1 MSSTTTTQFYGLT
14 QYIGTDKPDFADN
27 NQAFRNVDADLH
39 QVVQDS
45 QGFTSDI
52 ADLTERVGNLD
63 TDLTN
68 LSRDLNG
75 EKAKITA
82 LQNKE
87 LSQDTEISRV
97 ERNAQDMITAY
108 NEASATS
115 THAYAVGDYF
125 IYNNV
130 LYQATA
136 TIAVGATIVPDTNCK
151 TTNVTSELIQLNNDL
166 ATSLVATQNGS
177 GTKSVTLD
185 ISTKKRII
193 AVSKNDSTLLHCVEI
208 PTAILTNRLVIPLG
222 KLGTSAPIVYNSN
235 DLTGAEPQYDNKPVT
250 LRKFVNSDVTV
261 VWNGYNNNGTNI
273 DIINGLYGLKANL
286 SSVTDISSANITYNG
301 DNSFTLTSVSGIE
314 VSLYA

>member
-14 QYIGTDKPDFADN
+14 QYIGTDKPDFSDN

-68 LSRDLNG
+68 LSGDLDG
-75 EKAKITA
+75 EKAKIVA

-136 TIAVGATIVPDTNCK
+136 AIAVGATIVPDTNCT
-151 TTNVTSELIQLNNDL
+151 TTNVTSELIQLN
-166 ATSLVATQNGS
+166 TSLANVISDLEYYEDSKPVNFRIVNDIEITPTNGFGHASFDVPTLQGYYVVGAAAERVDSGSYDVVVSVDPFKQRVTVACPTSLS
-177 GTKSVTLD
+177 GTLTFNAV
-185 ISTKKRII
+185 II
-193 AVSKNDSTLLHCVEI
+193 
-208 PTAILTNRLVIPLG
+208 
-222 KLGTSAPIVYNSN
+222 
-235 DLTGAEPQYDNKPVT
+235 
-250 LRKFVNSDVTV
+250 
-261 VWNGYNNNGTNI
+261 
-273 DIINGLYGLKANL
+273 
-286 SSVTDISSANITYNG
+286 
-301 DNSFTLTSVSGIE
+301 
-314 VSLYA
+314 YAKQHRS

>member
-68 LSRDLNG
+68 LSGDLDG

-136 TIAVGATIVPDTNCK
+136 PIAVGATIVPDTNCT
-151 TTNVTSELIQLNNDL
+151 TTNVTSELIQLN
-166 ATSLVATQNGS
+166 TSLTDKADKTIFDGYKGLTNLTTGGDKANVADGTKLISLILRVNNNTVVSEITIPKFMLQYIDTLVIDAGS
-177 GTKSVTLD
+177 GNYTANATVYY
-185 ISTKKRII
+185 
-193 AVSKNDSTLLHCVEI
+193 DSTN
-208 PTAILTNRLVIPLG
+208 NRFELS
-222 KLGTSAPIVYNSN
+222 T
-235 DLTGAEPQYDNKPVT
+235 
-250 LRKFVNSDVTV
+250 VNV
-261 VWNGYNNNGTNI
+261 VGWTF
-273 DIINGLYGLKANL
+273 
-286 SSVTDISSANITYNG
+286 TDIVVACY
-301 DNSFTLTSVSGIE
+301 
-314 VSLYA
+314 

>member
-27 NQAFRNVDADLH
+27 NQAFRNLDADLH

-68 LSRDLNG
+68 LSNDLDG

-136 TIAVGATIVPDTNCK
+136 AIAVGATIVPDTNCK
-151 TTNVTSELIQLNNDL
+151 TTNVTSELIQLN
-166 ATSLVATQNGS
+166 TSLANISQNTPDVIIDNTGRKNGQMLFMLLQQIDFS
-177 GTKSVTLD
+177 KVNVNTKLEIGTNVFTLVTLD
-185 ISTKKRII
+185 STNQHLRFSRNDLKSDGSVRII
-193 AVSKNDSTLLHCVEI
+193 NANVQNDANFYQINE
-208 PTAILTNRLVIPLG
+208 A
-222 KLGTSAPIVYNSN
+222 GT
-235 DLTGAEPQYDNKPVT
+235 
-250 LRKFVNSDVTV
+250 F
-261 VWNGYNNNGTNI
+261 
-273 DIINGLYGLKANL
+273 
-286 SSVTDISSANITYNG
+286 TDISNELADAPFIIY
-301 DNSFTLTSVSGIE
+301 
-314 VSLYA
+314 Y

>member
-27 NQAFRNVDADLH
+27 NTAFRNVDADLH

-68 LSRDLNG
+68 LSGDLDG

-87 LSQDTEISRV
+87 LSQDTEIARV

-136 TIAVGATIVPDTNCK
+136 AIAVGATIVPDTNCT
-151 TTNVTSELIQLNNDL
+151 TTNVTSELIQLN
-166 ATSLVATQNGS
+166 S
-177 GTKSVTLD
+177 
-185 ISTKKRII
+185 
-193 AVSKNDSTLLHCVEI
+193 
-208 PTAILTNRLVIPLG
+208 
-222 KLGTSAPIVYNSN
+222 
-235 DLTGAEPQYDNKPVT
+235 DLTGKQDSISHDQLTDTTSATGNIQIPTEKIPWT
-250 LRKFVNSDVTV
+250 SRILTV
-261 VWNGYNNNGTNI
+261 EVLNPSSSYPNGLIAIPYMNPDTQKHCVH
-273 DIINGLYGLKANL
+273 IINP
-286 SSVTDISSANITYNG
+286 V
-301 DNSFTLTSVSGIE
+301 DNSAIASTSVQIAFYF
-314 VSLYA
+314 V

>member
-1 MSSTTTTQFYGLT
+1 MSSTTTTQYYGLT

-27 NQAFRNVDADLH
+27 NTAFRNVDADLH

-52 ADLTERVGNLD
+52 ADLTERVGNLN

-68 LSRDLNG
+68 LSGDLDG

-87 LSQDTEISRV
+87 LSQDTEIARV

-136 TIAVGATIVPDTNCK
+136 AIAVGATIVPDTNCT
-151 TTNVTSELIQLNNDL
+151 TTNVASELIQLNNDL
-166 ATSLVATQNGS
+166 SVYSKAYTITTDTNGFADLS
-177 GTKSVTLD
+177 EVDGYSPISIVSV
-185 ISTKKRII
+185 SRPNY
-193 AVSKNDSTLLHCVEI
+193 VNMWC
-208 PTAILTNRLVIPLG
+208 
-222 KLGTSAPIVYNSN
+222 
-235 DLTGAEPQYDNKPVT
+235 YDAGSHRYQVGIT
-250 LRKFVNSDVTV
+250 D
-261 VWNGYNNNGTNI
+261 WNGTVR
-273 DIINGLYGLKANL
+273 AE
-286 SSVTDISSANITYNG
+286 VTCTVYVMLVK
-301 DNSFTLTSVSGIE
+301 NSGVIQLN
-314 VSLYA
+314 

>member
-68 LSRDLNG
+68 LSGDLDG

-136 TIAVGATIVPDTNCK
+136 AIAVGATIVPDTNCT

-166 ATSLVATQNGS
+166 NKGS
-177 GTKSVTLD
+177 VSVTADGVKTWAQLLRNLHGLIDFNKVNYNSVLTINKQIFHAQNFGPTEISVFNATVGASTAINYILLSNTECTRKQSVDGAISSLD
-185 ISTKKRII
+185 STIPTNGIEI
-193 AVSKNDSTLLHCVEI
+193 AVH
-208 PTAILTNRLVIPLG
+208 
-222 KLGTSAPIVYNSN
+222 Y
-235 DLTGAEPQYDNKPVT
+235 
-250 LRKFVNSDVTV
+250 
-261 VWNGYNNNGTNI
+261 
-273 DIINGLYGLKANL
+273 
-286 SSVTDISSANITYNG
+286 
-301 DNSFTLTSVSGIE
+301 
-314 VSLYA
+314 

>member
-14 QYIGTDKPDFADN
+14 QYIGTDKPDFSDN
-27 NQAFRNVDADLH
+27 NTAFRNVDADLH

-45 QGFTSDI
+45 QGFSSDI
-52 ADLTERVGNLD
+52 AGLTQAVGDLN

-68 LSRDLNG
+68 LSGDLDG

-87 LSQDTEISRV
+87 LSQDGEIERV

-115 THAYAVGDYF
+115 THAYSVGDYF

-136 TIAVGATIVPDTNCK
+136 AIAVGATIVPDTNCT

-166 ATSLVATQNGS
+166 AGA
-177 GTKSVTLD
+177 K
-185 ISTKKRII
+185 
-193 AVSKNDSTLLHCVEI
+193 
-208 PTAILTNRLVIPLG
+208 TAIKYMQANT
-222 KLGTSAPIVYNSN
+222 LGTPI
-235 DLTGAEPQYDNKPVT
+235 
-250 LRKFVNSDVTV
+250 
-261 VWNGYNNNGTNI
+261 
-273 DIINGLYGLKANL
+273 
-286 SSVTDISSANITYNG
+286 DISSATSSGNAYQTHADGYAVINRSYQTPGSTSIRVNG
-301 DNSFTLTSVSGIE
+301 LPMLTVNSDASNSGLNSVYLRTGDKIYWEGTAPTTIYFYPYILS
-314 VSLYA
+314 

>member
-1 MSSTTTTQFYGLT
+1 MSSATTTQFYGLT
-14 QYIGTDKPDFADN
+14 QYTVNDKPDFADN

-45 QGFTSDI
+45 QGFTSEI
-52 ADLTERVGNLD
+52 ADLTERVGNLN

-68 LSRDLNG
+68 LSGDLDG

-87 LSQDTEISRV
+87 LSQDTEIARV

-136 TIAVGATIVPDTNCK
+136 AIAVGATIVPDTNCT

-166 ATSLVATQNGS
+166 ADISQNTPDIIIDNTGRKNGQMLYSLLQQINFSKVKVNTKLEV
-177 GTKSVTLD
+177 GTNVFTLCTLD
-185 ISTKKRII
+185 STNQHLRFSRTDLTNTGSVRII
-193 AVSKNDSTLLHCVEI
+193 N
-208 PTAILTNRLVIPLG
+208 
-222 KLGTSAPIVYNSN
+222 
-235 DLTGAEPQYDNKPVT
+235 
-250 LRKFVNSDVTV
+250 
-261 VWNGYNNNGTNI
+261 
-273 DIINGLYGLKANL
+273 
-286 SSVTDISSANITYNG
+286 ANIQNNANVYVASEGGTFSDLSEESATAPFLIY
-301 DNSFTLTSVSGIE
+301 
-314 VSLYA
+314 Y

>member
-27 NQAFRNVDADLH
+27 NTAFRNVDADLH

-68 LSRDLNG
+68 LSGDLDG
-75 EKAKITA
+75 EKAKIVA

-87 LSQDTEISRV
+87 LSQDGEISRV

-136 TIAVGATIVPDTNCK
+136 AIAVGATIVPDTNCT

-166 ATSLVATQNGS
+166 DDLHPVELFTGS
-177 GTKSVTLD
+177 VSVNSQITLSD
-185 ISTKKRII
+185 HVNNYRFIQVII
-193 AVSKNDSTLLHCVEI
+193 NDLEGEGTLLLNSRYGDTSSRGIQLIDTVVAYNGEVS
-208 PTAILTNRLVIPLG
+208 PAVMALADLALTNTDGIHYTCVR
-222 KLGTSAPIVYNSN
+222 SA
-235 DLTGAEPQYDNKPVT
+235 Q
-250 LRKFVNSDVTV
+250 
-261 VWNGYNNNGTNI
+261 
-273 DIINGLYGLKANL
+273 ANL
-286 SSVTDISSANITYNG
+286 TE
-301 DNSFTLTSVSGIE
+301 SGI
-314 VSLYA
+314 SYLSGSQTFNIGIFGCW

>member
-1 MSSTTTTQFYGLT
+1 MSSTTTTQYYGLT

-27 NQAFRNVDADLH
+27 NTAFRNVDADLH
-39 QVVQDS
+39 QVVQAS

-63 TDLTN
+63 TDLNN
-68 LSRDLNG
+68 LSGDLDG

-97 ERNAQDMITAY
+97 ERNGQDMITAY

-115 THAYAVGDYF
+115 THAYAIGDYF

-136 TIAVGATIVPDTNCK
+136 AIAVGATIVPDTNCT

-166 ATSLVATQNGS
+166 SDKQTSEWNF
-177 GTKSVTLD
+177 
-185 ISTKKRII
+185 ISQD
-193 AVSKNDSTLLHCVEI
+193 AQGEI
-208 PTAILTNRLVIPLG
+208 VIPSTAKEAIIFVSVGVTGFNVTFPIPDIIVNSTTKVYLRSG
-222 KLGTSAPIVYNSN
+222 QYFNSTDNSSVQVSALMGVLKLEAVNYNSLDVTSAS
-235 DLTGAEPQYDNKPVT
+235 G
-250 LRKFVNSDVTV
+250 FS
-261 VWNGYNNNGTNI
+261 GY
-273 DIINGLYGLKANL
+273 YR
-286 SSVTDISSANITYNG
+286 
-301 DNSFTLTSVSGIE
+301 
-314 VSLYA
+314 

>member
-1 MSSTTTTQFYGLT
+1 MSSTATTQFYELT

-27 NQAFRNVDADLH
+27 NSAFRKVDADLH

-45 QGFTSDI
+45 RGFTSDI

-68 LSRDLNG
+68 LSGDLDG

-87 LSQDTEISRV
+87 LSQDTEIARV
-97 ERNAQDMITAY
+97 KRNAQDMITAY

-136 TIAVGATIVPDTNCK
+136 AIAVGATIVPDTNCT
-151 TTNVTSELIQLNNDL
+151 TTNVASELIQLNNDL
-166 ATSLVATQNGS
+166 GNMINITDTTLIIPSGS
-177 GTKSVTLD
+177 QDVYETITEISSVEG
-185 ISTKKRII
+185 RII
-193 AVSKNDSTLLHCVEI
+193 SAIFTSTES
-208 PTAILTNRLVIPLG
+208 AILVG
-222 KLGTSAPIVYNSN
+222 EAPRI
-235 DLTGAEPQYDNKPVT
+235 
-250 LRKFVNSDVTV
+250 
-261 VWNGYNNNGTNI
+261 
-273 DIINGLYGLKANL
+273 IINPLQYGRIGIAL
-286 SSVTDISSANITYNG
+286 SSSVASD
-301 DNSFTLTSVSGIE
+301 TSY
-314 VSLYA
+314 SLRIIWTK

>member
-14 QYIGTDKPDFADN
+14 QYISTDKPDFADN
-27 NQAFRNVDADLH
+27 NTAFRNVDADLH

-52 ADLTERVGNLD
+52 ADLEERVGNLD

-68 LSRDLNG
+68 LSGDLDG

-115 THAYAVGDYF
+115 THAYAIGDYF

-136 TIAVGATIVPDTNCK
+136 AIAVGATIVPDTNCT

-166 ATSLVATQNGS
+166 TGIDNNFRIIDAGVLTTGATQTFNITVPSGYIVSNIYLYSTNGY
-177 GTKSVTLD
+177 KQ
-185 ISTKKRII
+185 INQYIK
-193 AVSKNDSTLLHCVEI
+193 E
-208 PTAILTNRLVIPLG
+208 LTYSIGV
-222 KLGTSAPIVYNSN
+222 
-235 DLTGAEPQYDNKPVT
+235 
-250 LRKFVNSDVTV
+250 VTV
-261 VWNGYNNNGTNI
+261 IRTEEQAYDGWHVHVVI
-273 DIINGLYGLKANL
+273 VK
-286 SSVTDISSANITYNG
+286 SSK
-301 DNSFTLTSVSGIE
+301 VS
-314 VSLYA
+314 